1 VPLALV
7 AIAGA
12 PNVGKS
18 TLFNRLVGRRRSIVT
33 DEPGVTRDRVYGE
46 VHDAPRP
53 FRLVDTGGL
62 APDPSA
68 PFAREIENQALVAID
83 EAAVVLFVVDAR
95 AGASALDHEI
105 ATMLRRR
112 ASHVVLV
119 ANKID
124 GPSHEGVVLA
134 LAELGLGDAVA
145 ISAEHGRGIDTL
157 LDRVDQGLGQDVID
171 APSEEVDDG
180 DRPVRVALVG
190 RPNVGKSSLLNRL
203 VGEDRMMVSDIP
215 GTTRDAVD
223 TLLERDGRRYLL
235 VDTAGIRR
243 RGRARQAAEVVS
255 VVLARRSIARA
266 DVVVLLID
274 ASDGF
279 AAQDAHIA
287 GLAVDALKPLVVAVN
302 KWDLIEGREE
312 AARHWEEE
320 IRYRLRFA
328 KKVPMVLVS
337 ALTGQRVLR
346 ILDLVDEAHEGA
358 GRRIPTAELNRWLQ
372 DVSKVEQSSPA
383 RGRSINLLYATQ
395 IGARPLRFVVFCRA
409 PRKVHFSLRRF
420 LTNSLR
426 DRFDLGA
433 SPIDLRFR
441 RGRSRG

>member
-1 VPLALV
+1 MARCTTPPA
-7 AIAGA
+7 
-12 PNVGKS
+12 
-18 TLFNRLVGRRRSIVT
+18 RSV
-33 DEPGVTRDRVYGE
+33 
-46 VHDAPRP
+46 
-53 FRLVDTGGL
+53 
-62 APDPSA
+62 SW
-68 PFAREIENQALVAID
+68 IENQALVAID

-95 AGASALDHEI
+95 AGASALDRDI

-112 ASHVVLV
+112 SRHVVLV

-124 GPSHEGVVLA
+124 APSHEGLVLA
-134 LAELGLGDAVA
+134 LAELGFGDAVA

-157 LDRVDQGLGQDVID
+157 LDVVDQRLGDQVADE
-171 APSEEVDDG
+171 APQESESE
-180 DRPVRVALVG
+180 RPVRVALVG
-190 RPNVGKSSLLNRL
+190 RPNVGKSSLFNRL
-203 VGEDRMMVSDIP
+203 VGEERVMVSDVP

-223 TLLERDGRRYLL
+223 TLLEHDDRRYLL

-274 ASDGF
+274 ASDEF

-312 AARHWEEE
+312 AAKHWEEE

-346 ILDLVDEAHEGA
+346 ILDLVDEVHEVA

-372 DVSKVEQSSPA
+372 HVSKVEQASPA
-383 RGRSINLLYATQ
+383 RGKSINLLYATQ
-395 IGARPLRFVVFCRA
+395 TGTRPLRFVIFCRA
-409 PRKVHFSLRRF
+409 PKKVHFSLTRF
-420 LTNSLR
+420 LSNSLR

-433 SPIDLRFR
+433 TPIELRFR
-441 RGRSRG
+441 RGRSEA

>member
-1 VPLALV
+1 VPLPLV

-33 DEPGVTRDRVYGE
+33 DEPGVTRDRLYGE

-62 APDPSA
+62 APDLRA
-68 PFAREIENQALVAID
+68 PFAKEIESQALLAID

-95 AGASALDHEI
+95 AGASALDREI

-112 ASHVVLV
+112 SSHLVLV

-124 GPSHEGVVLA
+124 APSHEPLVHA
-134 LAELGLGDAVA
+134 LAELGLGDAVP

-157 LDRVDQGLGQDVID
+157 LDRVDEGLGDQVAEQ
-171 APSEEVDDG
+171 APEEEEQS
-180 DRPVRVALVG
+180 DRPIRVALVG

-203 VGEDRMMVSDIP
+203 VGEERMMVSDVP

-235 VDTAGIRR
+235 VDTAGIRK
-243 RGRARQAAEVVS
+243 RGRPTQAAEVVS
-255 VVLARRSIARA
+255 VVLARKSISRA

-274 ASDGF
+274 ASDEF

-287 GLAVDALKPLVVAVN
+287 GIAVDELKPLVVAVN
-302 KWDLIEGREE
+302 KWDLVEGREE
-312 AARHWEEE
+312 AAKHWEEE

-328 KKVPMVLVS
+328 KKVPMLLLS

-346 ILDLVDEAHEGA
+346 ILDLVDEVYEAA
-358 GRRIPTAELNRWLQ
+358 GRRIPTAGLNRWLQ
-372 DVSKVEQSSPA
+372 DISRVEEGSPA

-395 IGARPLRFVVFCRA
+395 IGARPMRFVIFCRA
-409 PRKVHFSLRRF
+409 PKKVHFSLRRF

-426 DRFDLGA
+426 ERFDLGA
-433 SPIDLRFR
+433 TPIELRFR
-441 RGRSRG
+441 RGRSEG